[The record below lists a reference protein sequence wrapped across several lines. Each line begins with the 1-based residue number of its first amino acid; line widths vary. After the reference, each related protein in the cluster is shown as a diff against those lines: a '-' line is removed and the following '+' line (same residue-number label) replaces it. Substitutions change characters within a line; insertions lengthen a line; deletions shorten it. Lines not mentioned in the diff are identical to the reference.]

1 MRRPALRSACGLS
14 AAAAATALAITL
26 TPVLVAQSEAPP
38 TPAEAGGLLY
48 RIHCASCHGGG
59 GRGDGA
65 MTRYLNLQPADL
77 TRLRERN
84 AGVFPAERLRR
95 TIDGRDEVPGHGTRE
110 MPVWGATF
118 RSLGDVGQPAEQL
131 DEEVS
136 QRIELLVAHLATLQP
151 AAPAP

>member
-1 MRRPALRSACGLS
+1 MRRPALRRARGLS
-14 AAAAATALAITL
+14 AAAAATALATCL
-26 TPVLVAQSEAPP
+26 TSVLVAQAEAPA
-38 TPAEAGGLLY
+38 TPAEEGALLY

-59 GRGDGA
+59 GRGDGS

-77 TRLRERN
+77 TRLSERN
-84 AGVFPAERLRR
+84 AGVFPTERLRR
-95 TIDGRDEVPGHGTRE
+95 TIDGRDEVAGHGTRE

-136 QRIELLVAHLATLQP
+136 QRIELLVAHVATLQS
-151 AAPAP
+151 APPTP